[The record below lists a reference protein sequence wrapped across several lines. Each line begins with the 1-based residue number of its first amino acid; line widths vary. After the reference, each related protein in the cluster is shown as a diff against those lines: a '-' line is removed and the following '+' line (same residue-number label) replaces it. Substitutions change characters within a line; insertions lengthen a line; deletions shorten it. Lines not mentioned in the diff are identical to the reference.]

1 MKKYDAVVFD
11 MDGVIFDSER
21 CVFECWI
28 EIADKYGIKDIEKNF
43 LACTGTTMSRTREI
57 MMEAYGADFP
67 YDDFAH
73 EASVIFHEKYD
84 NGNLPIKVGVFE
96 LLDYL
101 KEQGK
106 KIALATSTR
115 RQTVLYQLEQA
126 GILKYFD
133 EIITGDMV
141 TNSKP
146 DPEIYLMACEKI
158 AVKPRNAF
166 AIEDSYNGIRSAQA
180 GGLRAIMVP
189 DLLSANEEMKELSEV
204 VLNSLNDVITYLGTD
219 EA

>member
-57 MMEAYGADFP
+57 MMEAYGADFS

-84 NGNLPIKVGVFE
+84 NGNLPIKAGVFE

-141 TNSKP
+141 TKSKP

-158 AVKPRNAF
+158 AVKPQNAF

-204 VLNSLNDVITYLGTD
+204 VLDSLNDVITYLGTD

>member
-1 MKKYDAVVFD
+1 MKA
-11 MDGVIFDSER
+11 
-21 CVFECWI
+21 
-28 EIADKYGIKDIEKNF
+28 
-43 LACTGTTMSRTREI
+43 
-57 MMEAYGADFP
+57 
-67 YDDFAH
+67 
-73 EASVIFHEKYD
+73 
-84 NGNLPIKVGVFE
+84 GVFE

-106 KIALATSTR
+106 NIALATSTR

-126 GILKYFD
+126 GILNYFD

-141 TNSKP
+141 TKSKP

-158 AVKPRNAF
+158 GVDPQNAF

-189 DLLSANEEMKELSEV
+189 DLLPADDEMKELAEV
-204 VLNSLNDVITYLGTD
+204 ILPNLNDVIRYIGTGM
-219 EA
+219 